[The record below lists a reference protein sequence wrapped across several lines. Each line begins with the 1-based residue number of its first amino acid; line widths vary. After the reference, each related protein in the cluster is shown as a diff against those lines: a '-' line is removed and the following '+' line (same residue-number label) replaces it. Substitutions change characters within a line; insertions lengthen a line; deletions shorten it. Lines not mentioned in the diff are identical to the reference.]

1 MFRKTFC
8 PDKGLCFLAGKSKIH
23 DVAMSVLFATIFQ
36 YSPPFT
42 TIRYYSFYS
51 LFATIRSSGFPDTR
65 ETRRKQISAFRID
78 GTKKSGVIA
87 GLDRSTIFDPL
98 RALHLGATFWVS
110 PLQSILK
117 LKCI

>member
-1 MFRKTFC
+1 MLFSG
-8 PDKGLCFLAGKSKIH
+8 KGQFH

-42 TIRYYSFYS
+42 TIR
-51 LFATIRSSGFPDTR
+51 AIRCSGFPDTR
-65 ETRRKQISAFRID
+65 ETRRKQISAIRID

-98 RALHLGATFWVS
+98 RALRRGATF
-110 PLQSILK
+110 
-117 LKCI
+117 